1 MGLIT
6 IKSDR
11 LIIDHLGNLCNRLQ
25 TSYINLCIVID
36 CNQLLDNFYSNN
48 NLLIYNSFK
57 INYDYM

>member
-25 TSYINLCIVID
+25 TNYINLCIVID